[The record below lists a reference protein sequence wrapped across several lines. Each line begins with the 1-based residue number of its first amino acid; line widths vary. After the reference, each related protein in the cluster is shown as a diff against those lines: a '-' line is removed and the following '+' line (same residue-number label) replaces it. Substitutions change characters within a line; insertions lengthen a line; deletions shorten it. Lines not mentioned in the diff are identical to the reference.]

1 MWSPDDKKG
10 LGMKNRNLQEL
21 PIFEDSWSYIYF
33 EKGTI
38 DQHLKSI
45 GFHYLDRVVP
55 IPIETLCLLMLGPG
69 TSITHEAI
77 KRVAESRCLIAWTG
91 EMGIRFY
98 SSGYSGTYSSK
109 NLLRQIE
116 IYSDEKKRLE
126 TARCM
131 YQKRFLEAVNPDLRI
146 EQLRGIEGI
155 RVRKTYEQFSKMYN
169 IEWSGRSYDQT
180 NWDYSNPIN
189 RALSSAN
196 ACLYGVVHAAIL
208 ACGFSPAIGFVH
220 TGKQL
225 SFVYDIADLY
235 KTETTIPVAFQIV
248 SESHVDVEKRV
259 RYALRD
265 IFKEQKLMKRI
276 IPDLKDIIYGSNYA
290 GEIDPSTEGRDVA
303 ISY

>member
-1 MWSPDDKKG
+1 
-10 LGMKNRNLQEL
+10 MKNVNLQVL
-21 PIFEDSWSYIYF
+21 PKFEDSWSYLYF

-38 DQHLKSI
+38 DQHQKSI

-69 TSITHEAI
+69 ISITHEAI
-77 KRVAESRCLIAWTG
+77 KRISESRCLVVWTG

-98 SSGYSGTYSSK
+98 SSGYAGTYSSK
-109 NLLRQIE
+109 NLLRQME
-116 IYSDEKKRLE
+116 IYSDEETRLGI
-126 TARCM
+126 ARYM
-131 YQKRFLEAVNPDLRI
+131 YQKRFFEMVSPELSI
-146 EQLRGIEGI
+146 EQLRGLEGI
-155 RVRKTYEQFSKMYN
+155 RVRKAYEKYSHLYN
-169 IEWSGRSYDQT
+169 VEWNGRNYDQSE
-180 NWDYSNPIN
+180 WDYGNPIN
-189 RALSSAN
+189 RALSAAN

-248 SESHVDVEKRV
+248 SESHENVERRV

-265 IFKEQKLMKRI
+265 MFREQKQKLMKRI
-276 IPDLKDIIYGSNYA
+276 IPDLKDIIYGSNYV
-290 GEIDPSTEGRDVA
+290 GEIDPFSEGRDVA

>member
-1 MWSPDDKKG
+1 MR
-10 LGMKNRNLQEL
+10 NRNLQEL
-21 PIFEDSWSYIYF
+21 PKFEDSWSYIYF
-33 EKGTI
+33 EKGMI
-38 DQHLKSI
+38 DQHQKSI

-55 IPIETLCLLMLGPG
+55 IPIESLCLLMLGPG

-77 KRVAESRCLIAWTG
+77 KRIAESRCLIAWTG

-109 NLLRQIE
+109 NLLRQIGL
-116 IYSDEKKRLE
+116 YSDENLRLE
-126 TARCM
+126 TARYM
-131 YQKRFLEAVNPDLRI
+131 YQKRFLETVSPDLSI
-146 EQLRGIEGI
+146 EQLRGIEGV
-155 RVRKTYEQFSKMYN
+155 RVRKTYEEFSKRYDV
-169 IEWSGRSYDQT
+169 EWSGRNYNQNS
-180 NWDYSNPIN
+180 WDYSDPIN

-235 KTETTIPVAFQIV
+235 KTETSIPVAFKVV
-248 SESHVDVEKRV
+248 SESHEDVERRV
-259 RYALRD
+259 RFALRD
-265 IFKEQKLMKRI
+265 MFKEQKFMKRI
-276 IPDLKDIIYGSNYA
+276 IPNLKDIMYGSNYA
-290 GEIDPSTEGRDVA
+290 GEIDPFTEGRDVA